1 MKKDNQK
8 NGFTLVEL
16 IVVLVILAILASLLV
31 PSLTRYIERAKKQAV
46 IAEAK
51 DVWTASRVCHLLKDK
66 TSRKYDK
73 YHTSGS
79 FALK

>member
-1 MKKDNQK
+1 MRLNCARTNRVNAKIHKIEKK
-8 NGFTLVEL
+8 
-16 IVVLVILAILASLLV
+16 LAI
-31 PSLTRYIERAKKQAV
+31 KF
-46 IAEAK
+46 
-51 DVWTASRVCHLLKDK
+51 SRVCHLLKDK